1 MDLESENDKYPI
13 EKIKTRPCYYAGV
26 AVNHV
31 AEAIAEAEKAAI
43 EAGLPLVMCGSCEAN
58 AMLAMV
64 QAAKKMVESVQSNI
78 TTMAREERISISRE
92 KAEKNREKRSLFNS
106 SGTQKMTPRNA
117 GLSLPRKKRPTKRK
131 NTKKRR
137 TKRRR

>member
-1 MDLESENDKYPI
+1 MDLESENEKYPI

-26 AVNHV
+26 AVNQV

-43 EAGLPLVMCGSCEAN
+43 DAGLPLVMCGSCEAN

-78 TTMAREERISISRE
+78 TTMAREERMSIWRE
-92 KAEKNREKRSLFNS
+92 KSEYNRATRSLFNS
-106 SGTQKMTPRNA
+106 RGTQKMTPRNA

-131 NTKKRR
+131 PTKKRS